1 MVDHYSGQDGWITYQ
16 QLHHEHNDNWMFF
29 TNWKSQPLSIHRAL
43 YEMKVERDANWY
55 INPIDFMNQGDIY

>member
-1 MVDHYSGQDGWITYQ
+1 MDNIPAITLWTQ
-16 QLHHEHNDNWMFF
+16 RQLDVF

-55 INPIDFMNQGDIY
+55 INPIDFMNQGDVY